1 MEVFSLN
8 YSLNKFQQKK
18 NSFSE
23 IDDELDKAE
32 VSFFKIS
39 EEGAEEQFGILE
51 LPALAFIQ
59 NGIPNIYEDDLVSE
73 EKKFHLFKIT
83 FFMIYHLR

>member
-1 MEVFSLN
+1 
-8 YSLNKFQQKK
+8 
-18 NSFSE
+18 
-23 IDDELDKAE
+23 

-59 NGIPNIYEDDLVSE
+59 NGIPNIYEDDLVSK
-73 EKKFHLFKIT
+73 EKIQIGSSILNC
-83 FFMIYHLR
+83 FFLDFSFEVAQM

>member
-1 MEVFSLN
+1 MK
-8 YSLNKFQQKK
+8 YI
-18 NSFSE
+18 SFTE

-59 NGIPNIYEDDLVSE
+59 NGIPNIYEDDLVS
-73 EKKFHLFKIT
+73 KDKTSKSVIYFTFLFLELS
-83 FFMIYHLR
+83 FELVQM

>member
-1 MEVFSLN
+1 LFEIIIFL
-8 YSLNKFQQKK
+8 
-18 NSFSE
+18 E

-59 NGIPNIYEDDLVSE
+59 NGIPNIYEDDLVNKDNTS
-73 EKKFHLFKIT
+73 KSFI
-83 FFMIYHLR
+83 

>member
-1 MEVFSLN
+1 MFEIIIFL
-8 YSLNKFQQKK
+8 
-18 NSFSE
+18 E

-73 EKKFHLFKIT
+73 EKNFKKFHLFKIT

>member
-1 MEVFSLN
+1 LK
-8 YSLNKFQQKK
+8 YI
-18 NSFSE
+18 SFTE

-59 NGIPNIYEDDLVSE
+59 NGIPNIYEDDLVNKDNTSNSFIYC
-73 EKKFHLFKIT
+73 KLLFP
-83 FFMIYHLR
+83 